1 MSTDRTA
8 MYEAGRDNRPFIWS
22 VIEAA
27 IGLTAAW
34 SFTVIFGRPS
44 GAIDAPALVVAL
56 IAARYGYGRG
66 VVTGLVS
73 SAVALALLGLG
84 VGSLLH
90 IFAARAEL
98 AQALAYPLIGV
109 LVGLVGD
116 LPRNAL
122 LRANEESDRLASNLA
137 QSVARHDVLLAAK
150 EAVDRRVVGQ
160 VQTLASIYESARELE
175 TLDPRQIAPA
185 ITHMLAR
192 FVEAEAA
199 AIYLGTDTRA
209 ELVAALGEHPRREAW
224 VSPVD
229 VANRAANGSLP
240 DAEGAWLMAAV
251 MPGPDG
257 RPRGAILIESLP
269 FSLHTAGTRQVIALV
284 AEWAGR
290 ALANAETHA
299 AARESQRDHPA
310 TGIRRSAYMEER
322 LVAEHSAAR
331 RYNLALS
338 LIMLRA
344 PAIAGLFAEDEAA
357 WAMGAAPI
365 AAELR
370 QRVRTNDV
378 AGHFRADDGFLLI
391 LPCTPL
397 EGARILASRIQQA
410 LPGTVVAVNAFDES
424 KQDAAGL
431 LATLIA
437 ELYPPTE
444 VLLAG

>member
-8 MYEAGRDNRPFIWS
+8 MYEAGRDNRPFVWS

-34 SFTVIFGRPS
+34 SFTVIFGRPA

-56 IAARYGYGRG
+56 VAARYGYGRG

-73 SAVALALLGLG
+73 SAVALALLGQN
-84 VGSLLH
+84 VGSILQV
-90 IFAARAEL
+90 FVARAEL
-98 AQALAYPLIGV
+98 AQALVYPLVGV

-122 LRANEESDRLASNLA
+122 RRANEESDRLASNLA
-137 QSVARHDVLLAAK
+137 QSTARHDMLLAAK

-160 VQTLASIYESARELE
+160 VQTLASIYESAREME
-175 TLDPRQIAPA
+175 TLDPKQIAPA

-199 AIYLGTDTRA
+199 AIYLGTETRA
-209 ELVAALGEHPRREAW
+209 TLVAAIGEHVRREEW

-229 VANRAANGSLP
+229 VADVTAEGGP
-240 DAEGAWLMAAV
+240 PETEGAWLMAAV
-251 MPGPDG
+251 MRGPDG
-257 RPRGAILIESLP
+257 RPRGAILIEALP
-269 FSLHTAGTRQVIALV
+269 FRQHTAGTRQVVALV

-299 AARESQRDHPA
+299 TARESQRDHPA
-310 TGIRRSAYMEER
+310 TGMRRGQYMEER
-322 LVAEHSAAR
+322 LLAEHSAAR

-344 PAIAGLFAEDEAA
+344 PAIAGLFTHDEAA
-357 WAMGAAPI
+357 WARGAAPI

-370 QRVRTNDV
+370 RRVRTNDV
-378 AGHFRADDGFLLI
+378 AGHFRSDDAFLLI

-397 EGARILASRIQQA
+397 EGARILASRIQEA
-410 LPGTVVAVNAFDES
+410 LPGTHVAVTAFENPEQNADS
-424 KQDAAGL
+424 LAAS
-431 LATLIA
+431 LIA
-437 ELYPPTE
+437 ELYPQTE
-444 VLLAG
+444 VLRAS